1 MLSLLK
7 KYWLF
12 AVSAILLIANFA
24 FLNYQKN
31 RILDLQSKN
40 EKLRIEIVNQNLL
53 INQLEFINARQSEAI
68 AEMEK
73 NESEKANLDKEL
85 KGIREQ
91 ILKDLKRDD
100 EVINQPLHDS
110 IGFIIARLREKN
122 ANNQ

>member
-1 MLSLLK
+1 MLNLLK

-40 EKLRIEIVNQNLL
+40 EKLKIEIVNQNLL

-85 KGIREQ
+85 KGIIEQ
-91 ILKDLKRDD
+91 ILKDLKTND
-100 EVINQPLHDS
+100 EVINEPLRDS
-110 IGFIIARLREKN
+110 VDFIVKRLREKN

>member
-1 MLSLLK
+1 MLNLLK

-40 EKLRIEIVNQNLL
+40 EKLKIEIVNQNLL

-91 ILKDLKRDD
+91 ILKDLKTND
-100 EVINQPLHDS
+100 EVINEPLRDS
-110 IGFIIARLREKN
+110 VDFIVKRLREKN